1 MARQRL
7 IDAPP
12 RNDVYAGMLGLTCLA
27 MLAGIVVLLLEFGG
41 DYDFEQQ
48 AKAGPA
54 VSLPKDYSR
63 PTPKPDGT
71 APAPTPVAAP
81 TTKADPLP
89 AAPALPPEP
98 PKPAVAAAAPT
109 LPIPLPASVLPPVTV
124 SNPVTP
130 AAEPTVVRP
139 GFNPRFPR

>member
-63 PTPKPDGT
+63 PTPKPDGS
-71 APAPTPVAAP
+71 APAPAPAPLTKATPPAVALPRPAEVPQPAVVATVPPVVAPPAAAP
-81 TTKADPLP
+81 QP
-89 AAPALPPEP
+89 ATVPEAVTPASAPAPAL
-98 PKPAVAAAAPT
+98 
-109 LPIPLPASVLPPVTV
+109 
-124 SNPVTP
+124 
-130 AAEPTVVRP
+130 VRP
-139 GFNPRFPR
+139 GFTPRFPR